1 MKKTLYWII
10 GLFLFCGWADLVWS
24 QEIQKG
30 GKKPTMT
37 LAQVRSAAKTKG
49 YKLVKA

>member
-1 MKKTLYWII
+1 MKKTLYWIL

-30 GKKPTMT
+30 GKKPT
-37 LAQVRSAAKTKG
+37 SCAKNQFDDPN
-49 YKLVKA
+49 